1 MESYLQSRNG
11 KPLERRTV
19 YGWTLDLLRAL
30 DFLHNRNPIIIHR
43 DL

>member
-1 MESYLQSRNG
+1 
-11 KPLERRTV
+11 V